1 MNNIKNTLI
10 DFEMNCT
17 TLDLSIE
24 YGPNKVGKE
33 KYAIITDLTEK
44 ELEEKYSSILDEF
57 RPFVVLTKEMG
68 EVIYDYHRN
77 EEKHKKRMQRSGH
90 IFDANDGLLETL
102 HLEVA
107 CVDEPTK
114 ELEKKELFACIE
126 ESFKFLTEK
135 ERKRF
140 IQYCLKEIPISK
152 IAAEEKVSE
161 QNIHK
166 SIMSALAKVQNY
178 LREKGWIE

>member
-10 DFEMNCT
+10 DFEMDCT

-77 EEKHKKRMQRSGH
+77 EEKHRKRMQRSGH
-90 IFDANDGLLETL
+90 IFDANDGLLEIL

-107 CVDEPTK
+107 CIDEPTK
-114 ELEKKELFACIE
+114 ELERKELLACIKE
-126 ESFKFLTEK
+126 ALSTLTEK
-135 ERKRF
+135 ERRRF
-140 IQYCLKEIPISK
+140 INYCLKDIPITK
-152 IAAEEKVSE
+152 IAEEEQIAE
-161 QNIHK
+161 QNVYK
-166 SIMSALAKVQNY
+166 SINSAISKVQNY
-178 LREKGWIE
+178 LREKGWFE